1 MELFSLRKIHRICSR
16 HHGPDPPAP
25 AHGSMDFIKCY
36 PLATGSTTR
45 IKPIKSASLLRC
57 LDPIWR
63 WVAIGSSQ
71 PMQESPGADPTA
83 EAAGSGRGRHQLVL
97 AVACHG
103 RARRLVRVQV
113 FSSYGG
119 RFSIR
124 FAPTGS
130 QRWGERVYANLNRWR
145 VATKPWNGEAARS
158 VLVDGE
164 GGLRWSFGSKDV
176 RQGFLEL
183 ASSFSTDQLLW
194 STVENS
200 NLVAT

>member
-1 MELFSLRKIHRICSR
+1 MELFSLRKICRICPQHR
-16 HHGPDPPAP
+16 GPGPPAP
-25 AHGSMDFIKCY
+25 THKSMDFIKRW
-36 PLATGSTTR
+36 PLATGLTAR
-45 IKPIKSASLLRC
+45 IKPIELVSLLRC

-71 PMQESPGADPTA
+71 PMQESPGADPTV
-83 EAAGSGRGRHQLVL
+83 EAAGSGRGRCRLTL
-97 AVACHG
+97 MVARHG
-103 RARRLVRVQV
+103 WVRRLTGVRV

-119 RFSIR
+119 QFSIR

-130 QRWGERVYANLNRWR
+130 QRRGERVYANLNRRR
-145 VATKPWNGEAARS
+145 VVTKLGNGEAAWP
-158 VLVDGE
+158 VLIDGE

-183 ASSFSTDQLLW
+183 PSSFSTDQLLR
-194 STVENS
+194 SVAENS